1 MNLLPE
7 VPHRQSVAQ
16 TGGRLHIVFLI
27 SIFLKRR
34 QCSGIEFEFTEVRFV
49 FRIRI
54 GILY

>member
-54 GILY
+54 LY